1 MSRRCLLL
9 NKIHCH
15 GFFSRDAVLSYIDQ
29 ETEWGPTYAYQ
40 QCTGGFRDVTGLD
53 GMRI

>member
-1 MSRRCLLL
+1 MSRMCLLL
-9 NKIHCH
+9 NKTRYHRSL
-15 GFFSRDAVLSYIDQ
+15 SRDAVLSYIDQ